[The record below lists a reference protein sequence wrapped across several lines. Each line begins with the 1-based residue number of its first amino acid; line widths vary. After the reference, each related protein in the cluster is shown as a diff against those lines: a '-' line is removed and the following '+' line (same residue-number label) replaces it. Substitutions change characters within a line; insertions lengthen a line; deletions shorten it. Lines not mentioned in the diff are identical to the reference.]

1 MGPRKKGEIELN
13 FVRLKS
19 IFNFII
25 FSVLLILFYSIPIS
39 ANADIFM
46 IIIDEKIL
54 PYNLSPDNYDNS
66 PSKYDNSSS
75 KYENSSDNYE
85 NSASKYENSPAK
97 FENGISG
104 NRRIISAENE
114 FIGYYVYNDKG
125 ILNFYNTSG
134 ARVAFMPAGGQ
145 TTSVF
150 MDDAWC
156 GTLGTKDGNTVIGV
170 SIKCY
175 YKFILENG
183 LK

>member
-1 MGPRKKGEIELN
+1 MN
-13 FVRLKS
+13 FARLKS
-19 IFNFII
+19 IFKIII
-25 FSVLLILFYSIPIS
+25 FSELFILFYSIPLS
-39 ANADIFM
+39 ANADIIM
-46 IIIDEKIL
+46 IVIDEKLL
-54 PYNLSPDNYDNS
+54 PYNLSPDSYDNS
-66 PSKYDNSSS
+66 SSKYDNSSS
-75 KYENSSDNYE
+75 KYENSSDNYD
-85 NSASKYENSPAK
+85 NSSSNYDNSPSKYD
-97 FENGISG
+97 NGIG
-104 NRRIISAENE
+104 GDRRIISENNK

-156 GTLGTKDGNTVIGV
+156 GTLGTKDGDTVIGV